1 MKTQRAHIRRSRP
14 RPEDQRLL
22 EALCLWRGLYA
33 HRGPQDKL
41 VVASV
46 DDVVAA
52 AELRIRLRRMRDERM
67 LRRFAGG
74 APR

>member
-1 MKTQRAHIRRSRP
+1 MSTPTAHHRRP
-14 RPEDQRLL
+14 RPEDQRFL

-41 VVASV
+41 VVATV
-46 DDVVAA
+46 EDTITA
-52 AELRIRLRRMRDERM
+52 AEMRIHLRRMRDEQM

-74 APR
+74 MPR